1 MLWIALNFFPIGWPQ
16 LMAVYEHGYAYA
28 RSSAFYDTTRFWQWM
43 RMPGDIA
50 FATAAVL
57 MAVDFVIK
65 LSPLYP
71 GMARLLGRKG
81 ALHMWTAP
89 SCKI

>member
-1 MLWIALNFFPIGWPQ
+1 
-16 LMAVYEHGYAYA
+16 MAVYEHRYAYA
-28 RSSAFYDTTRFWQWM
+28 RSSAFYQTTVFWQWM

-57 MAVDFVIK
+57 MAIDFVIK

-71 GMARLLGRKG
+71 TVSRLFARKTKVSG
-81 ALHMWTAP
+81 TE
-89 SCKI
+89 